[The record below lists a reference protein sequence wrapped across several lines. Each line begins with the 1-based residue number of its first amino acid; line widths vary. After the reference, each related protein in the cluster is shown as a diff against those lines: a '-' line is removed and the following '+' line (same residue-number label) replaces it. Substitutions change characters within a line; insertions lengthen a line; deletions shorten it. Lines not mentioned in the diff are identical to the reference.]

1 MWYIFFIGS
10 LAAAA
15 STTEL
20 YTPLCNESGS
30 PVCATNGQKYLYFQN
45 ECKLNAYI
53 YKQLF
58 FGRIVPI
65 KTDIENCLPNCDE
78 IVCPKLFKPVCA
90 QQVPKATV
98 KTVPNACL
106 VDRLICETKQHW
118 TVIGE
123 GPCSP
128 IQAPKSKSGPEYTF
142 TSDAQRK
149 PAKLVSAPAYDAY
162 ADQNDG
168 YSASAPTSET
178 DSVPEDAL
186 TSTDIAQ
193 LYQGAELV
201 AAPSPSY
208 ATAQETT
215 AMSSSNAE
223 QNEGYSLPASLSGK
237 NEAQDQSSASL
248 PYAETAPAAADYS
261 KTEQSPGDSSPTYI
275 VSEKTL
281 QSILASY
288 LGQNQLYVAED
299 PVSVSYVDP
308 EPSATSQP
316 SSNPVEAPDY
326 ASHFSGSVPCTVASP
341 AMDSNAASEKNST
354 SKSYSPVVQDQ
365 VYAAPEPAPVSYVI
379 PEPSPAPQPS
389 SYTVRD
395 QVYASPASY
404 SATYGAPKP
413 SPAQQSSSQYVP
425 DPSPAPKPP
434 TYANQDP
441 VFVLLISPPVPN
453 VAQEPSPVLRPT
465 SYPAQEASPALQ
477 PSSYAAQSQTY
488 AVSTSAS
495 ATNIG
500 QVKNIALQPSSYSD
514 QDQAYAAPAS
524 ATYATLEPY
533 PVAQPSSYAAPEPSP
548 APQSSSH
555 ADQVYSSPGSTNVAE
570 ELSAAPQPSSY
581 AVQDQLYAVPASASV
596 PYSAPE
602 INPQTSPYSDQSQV
616 YAEPG
621 SATCAVPD
629 PQRSS
634 YPAPGPSTAP
644 QPSSA
649 QDQLYATS
657 ASASV
662 PYSSLD
668 ANPAPQPSSYSD
680 QDQVYAASATHAAPE
695 PCPAPQP
702 SSYAVPEPI
711 PAPQPSSYTAQ
722 DEVVPE
728 PSPAP
733 QPSIYAV
740 QDQVYGA
747 SVSSTAPQSNPERRP
762 SSYLAQDPG
771 PASATYHAD
780 QSPSPGSYSHVVS
793 AASSYETS
801 EAVPSPYIN
810 PVLSS
815 YEAPSSAPVAD
826 PAAASGLYAATDTA
840 ADVYG
845 SKLNS
850 SPAPAAT
857 GYPSASASYAAP
869 EPIPALQTA
878 SYSARNQIYGTP
890 ASATYPTD
898 QGPTPAS
905 FSYAVP
911 TSSSLYQAPE
921 PAPGSAVASPA
932 YSSSNQNAETVPS
945 SYSKPLP
952 SSYDGINSAQITQ
965 TALVPASYAATETA
979 YQSQSSVSVTNSYG
993 APTPDVAGYPVA
1005 KARSGQPPAHYS
1017 APPIAPGP
1025 TFPPWLNSK
1034 TNALAE
1040 FAAATN
1046 IAKFVHGL
1054 RWPFGP
1060 IYYQPNYVHIIHY
1073 DD

>member
-90 QQVPKATV
+90 QQVPKGTV
-98 KTVPNACL
+98 KTLPNACL

-123 GPCSP
+123 GLCSP
-128 IQAPKSKSGPEYTF
+128 IQAPKSKTGPEYTF
-142 TSDAQRK
+142 TSDAQSK
-149 PAKLVSAPAYDAY
+149 PSKLVSALAYDAY
-162 ADQNDG
+162 ADRNDG

-178 DSVPEDAL
+178 DSAPEDAL

-201 AAPSPSY
+201 AAPAPSY
-208 ATAQETT
+208 APAQETT

-223 QNEGYSLPASLSGK
+223 QNEGYSSPASLSGK
-237 NEAQDQSSASL
+237 NEAQDPSSASL

-261 KTEQSPGDSSPTYI
+261 KTEQSP
-275 VSEKTL
+275 
-281 QSILASY
+281 
-288 LGQNQLYVAED
+288 GQNQLYVAED

-326 ASHFSGSVPCTVASP
+326 ASHFSGSVPCAVVSP

-354 SKSYSPVVQDQ
+354 SKSDSPVVQDQ
-365 VYAAPEPAPVSYVI
+365 VYAAPEPDPVSYVI
-379 PEPSPAPQPS
+379 PEPSPAPQSS

-404 SATYGAPKP
+404 SATYGAPKS

-441 VFVLLISPPVPN
+441 VFVFVAHAPVPN

-477 PSSYAAQSQTY
+477 PSSYAAQNQTY

-524 ATYATLEPY
+524 ATYATPDPY

-555 ADQVYSSPGSTNVAE
+555 ADEVYSSPGSTNVAE

-602 INPQTSPYSDQSQV
+602 INPQTSPYSDQGQV

-621 SATCAVPD
+621 SATYAVPD

-634 YPAPGPSTAP
+634 YPAPEPSTAP

-668 ANPAPQPSSYSD
+668 AHPAPQPSSYSD

-711 PAPQPSSYTAQ
+711 PAPQPSSYAAQ
-722 DEVVPE
+722 NEVV
-728 PSPAP
+728 PAP
-733 QPSIYAV
+733 QPSTYAV

-762 SSYLAQDPG
+762 SLYLPQDPVYVT

-780 QSPSPGSYSHVVS
+780 QSPSPASYSHVVP

-826 PAAASGLYAATDTA
+826 PAAASGLYAATGTA
-840 ADVYG
+840 PDVYG

-857 GYPSASASYAAP
+857 GYTSAASSNAAP
-869 EPIPALQTA
+869 QPIAALQTA
-878 SYSARNQIYGTP
+878 SYSARNQVYGTP

-911 TSSSLYQAPE
+911 TSSSHYQAPE

-945 SYSKPLP
+945 SYPKPLP
-952 SSYDGINSAQITQ
+952 SSYDGINSAQVTQ
-965 TALVPASYAATETA
+965 IALAPASYAATETA

-993 APTPDVAGYPVA
+993 APIPDVAGYPVA
-1005 KARSGQPPAHYS
+1005 NARSGQSPAHYS
-1017 APPIAPGP
+1017 APPIAPREE
-1025 TFPPWLNSK
+1025 NS
-1034 TNALAE
+1034 
-1040 FAAATN
+1040 
-1046 IAKFVHGL
+1046 
-1054 RWPFGP
+1054 
-1060 IYYQPNYVHIIHY
+1060 
-1073 DD
+1073 DDLQSVMVLEENKK